1 MKQSLYD
8 IRLTKEECD
17 YLISAGGFRARKI
30 LSRATKIDP
39 EHPENKEILTN
50 EKINHLFGA
59 KPYMLYYNFDTEKW
73 NTEYFMGKQ
82 RTGILHDTADVKRMK
97 SILENKL
104 NFIDTE
110 IVAVVIITCME
121 YPGWGNLTRTKNT
134 NISLKNN
141 AIGALVCRNKKTG
154 QIIPQP
160 AKHIGIAHYLTPDDV
175 TRYAVH
181 AFSRDATAD
190 VCDSKFARTLNN
202 LYKRQR

>member
-1 MKQSLYD
+1 MKTSLYD
-8 IRLTKEECD
+8 IRLTHEERD
-17 YLISAGGFRARKI
+17 YLISVGGYRARKI
-30 LSRATKIDP
+30 LSRANIINP
-39 EHPENKEILTN
+39 ALPENREILTT
-50 EKINHLFGA
+50 EKIRHLFGE
-59 KPYMLYYNFDTEKW
+59 KPYILYYNFDTDKW

-82 RTGILHDTADVKRMK
+82 RNNILRDTTDVKKMK
-97 SILENKL
+97 EILESKL

-110 IVAVVIITCME
+110 IVAVVIMTCME
-121 YPGWGNLTRTKNT
+121 YPGWGNLTKNKKT
-134 NISLKNN
+134 NINLKNN

-154 QIIPQP
+154 QIMPQP
-160 AKHIGIAHYLTPDDV
+160 AKHIGIARYLTPDDV